1 MARPWAPEMPEADF
15 KEAIRRPGHVK
26 ELLQLRLDQ
35 RNRTNRPTRPFVG
48 YMNEAE
54 LLITQS
60 KPHTLNALTIASAG
74 SVRTARSECPC
85 VFLAKPF
92 LRCNRVG
99 GIVRVSA
106 FLKAGLTQ
114 SLKPFRLC

>member
-85 VFLAKPF
+85 VFLTKPF
-92 LRCNRVG
+92 PRCNRVG
-99 GIVRVSA
+99 GD
-106 FLKAGLTQ
+106 
-114 SLKPFRLC
+114 C

>member
-1 MARPWAPEMPEADF
+1 MARPWAPEIPEADF

-85 VFLAKPF
+85 VSLRNHFRDAIESGGLLEF
-92 LRCNRVG
+92 LRSSKTRVG
-99 GIVRVSA
+99 PKSQAIRI
-106 FLKAGLTQ
+106 
-114 SLKPFRLC
+114 C

>member
-1 MARPWAPEMPEADF
+1 MARPWAPEIPEADF

-54 LLITQS
+54 RP
-60 KPHTLNALTIASAG
+60 K
-74 SVRTARSECPC
+74 
-85 VFLAKPF
+85 
-92 LRCNRVG
+92 
-99 GIVRVSA
+99 
-106 FLKAGLTQ
+106 
-114 SLKPFRLC
+114 